1 MLKLPVLSLT
11 PPAAEVAVAAAAAV
25 AAVAV
30 VEDVVLE
37 MVCSHLGQPLGVLEV
52 VVLEVV

>member
-11 PPAAEVAVAAAAAV
+11 PLAAEVAEVAVAAAA
-25 AAVAV
+25 

-37 MVCSHLGQPLGVLEV
+37 MVCSHLGQALGAVLEV
-52 VVLEVV
+52 V

>member
-11 PPAAEVAVAAAAAV
+11 PPAE
-25 AAVAV
+25 